1 MRRGFR
7 EVWCMAVFVMLLV
20 GLENTQWMKVL
31 ALQEGRR
38 SGFRGNVTA
47 RARFIFILSTY
58 MAVIT
63 RPEVVLY
70 ILGSEVGTS

>member
-1 MRRGFR
+1 
-7 EVWCMAVFVMLLV
+7 MAVFVMLLV